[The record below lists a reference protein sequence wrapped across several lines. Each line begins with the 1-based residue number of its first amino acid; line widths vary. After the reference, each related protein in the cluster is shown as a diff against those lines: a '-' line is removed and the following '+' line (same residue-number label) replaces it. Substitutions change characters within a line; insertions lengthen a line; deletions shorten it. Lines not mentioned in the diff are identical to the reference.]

1 MKKRFLLLIV
11 ALAAALTA
19 SAQDNFI
26 FEMPDDF
33 SELDTLEHP
42 ARFKSIHMIGV
53 SYGVNYSGVTSSP
66 KIGHDKIWTYNSV
79 GVYYTYYHALWDQL
93 FNFGLQF
100 GAKHGY
106 EGYTSSWGTLGETC
120 EVIEVPLIS
129 QFKID
134 FSIFRLLINI
144 GTYGGYRLS
153 TDKEGGFD
161 KYDQRYDYG
170 VIGGGGLAVVLKP
183 FELHLE
189 ANYKYAFA
197 SMYHTNKLSDIYWLY
212 TYPQNIMLSASLH
225 FHLW

>member
-134 FSIFRLLINI
+134 FSIFRLLVNI